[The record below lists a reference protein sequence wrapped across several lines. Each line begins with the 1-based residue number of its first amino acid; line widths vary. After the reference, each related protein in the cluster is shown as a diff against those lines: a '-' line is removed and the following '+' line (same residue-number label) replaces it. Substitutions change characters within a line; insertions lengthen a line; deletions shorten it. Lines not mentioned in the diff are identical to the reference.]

1 MTDRLFAKMF
11 MADFCEIILIIYVIL
26 NVRLSQSIKKVR
38 HELIGRLKTILRIL
52 QAALLKIF
60 NDINNYN
67 DKNKDNNRNKQRL
80 LRSI

>member
-1 MTDRLFAKMF
+1 MTDRLFAEML
-11 MADFCEIILIIYVIL
+11 MADFCEIIFIIYVIL

-52 QAALLKIF
+52 QAALLKVF

-67 DKNKDNNRNKQRL
+67 HKNKDNYRNKQRL
-80 LRSI
+80 LRSV